1 MRLLSDPVVEGVTP
15 PWTPAE
21 MPAYLPVGGGLRP
34 SMTGRTMNDFDQT
47 FLDYQ
52 RAEQARRAAAGW
64 LSAFENAL
72 EARDPARMGALF
84 HEDSHWRDVLAFTW
98 HMTPIEGREAIA
110 ARLSAEQART

>member
-1 MRLLSDPVVEGVTP
+1 
-15 PWTPAE
+15 
-21 MPAYLPVGGGLRP
+21 
-34 SMTGRTMNDFDQT
+34 MNDFDQT

-72 EARDPARMGALF
+72 EARDPARIGALF

-110 ARLSAEQART
+110 ARLSAEQARTGAKGFHLPAGRKPPRNVRRLGVDSV